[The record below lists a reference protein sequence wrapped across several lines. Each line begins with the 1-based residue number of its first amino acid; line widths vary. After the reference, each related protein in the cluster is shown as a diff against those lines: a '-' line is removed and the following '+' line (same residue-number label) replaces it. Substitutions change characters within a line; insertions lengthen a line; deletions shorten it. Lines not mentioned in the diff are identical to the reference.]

1 MRFVTSCGD
10 KLANA
15 IEQGRDMIM
24 NGVLAVSLTRAAA
37 EDGWVA
43 KDWDING
50 EKATH
55 LRSAS
60 KKVGEAL
67 RGRRLLFKKP
77 LPRAPS
83 RRS

>member
-1 MRFVTSCGD
+1 MRKEADFDVTDRIEVRYVCGD

-50 EKATH
+50 EKAT
-55 LRSAS
+55 LAIR
-60 KKVGEAL
+60 K
-67 RGRRLLFKKP
+67 
-77 LPRAPS
+77 
-83 RRS
+83 